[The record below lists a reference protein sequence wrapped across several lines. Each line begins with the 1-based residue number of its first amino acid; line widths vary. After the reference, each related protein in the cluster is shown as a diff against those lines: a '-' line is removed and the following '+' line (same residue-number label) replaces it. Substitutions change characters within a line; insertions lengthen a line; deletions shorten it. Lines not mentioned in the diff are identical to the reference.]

1 MKKPPLF
8 MFFSLAVEMGFLTC
22 GQFLS
27 VRVDSD
33 VYRRR
38 I

>member
-1 MKKPPLF
+1 MLSSF
-8 MFFSLAVEMGFLTC
+8 AVEMGFLTC
-22 GQFLS
+22 DQFLS